1 MQSQALA
8 EGWFNWRNRLLASE
22 DFRRWACRFAPT
34 RWLAR
39 RRAARL
45 FDLVAGFVYS
55 QVLLACVRLG
65 LFELLAD
72 GPLGRDTLAAR
83 MSLDCAAADR
93 LLAAACALELIEQ
106 RGAQRYGLG
115 PLGAVMAHNR
125 ALTAM
130 VEHHGALYADLADPV
145 ALLRGTATSRQLH
158 AFWPYAGAAGN
169 GGDAGAAGNC
179 GDAGAAAAQAYSTLM
194 AASQPLVAEELLD
207 AYALTQHRLLLDIGG
222 GDGSFL
228 VHAARRAA
236 DLQLALFDLP
246 AVAEQARERVARSG
260 LAHRCTIHAGDFHR
274 DPLPRGA
281 DVATLVRVVHDH
293 DDATVRQLL
302 AAIRQALVPGGTL
315 LLAEPM
321 ADTPGAQAM
330 GDAYFGFY
338 LLAMGSGRPR
348 SRDQLATLL
357 TDAGFVAIRSLP
369 TRIPLQTSVLLAR
382 TPSRHIHD
390 EISVNLS

>member
-8 EGWFNWRNRLLASE
+8 DRWFNWRNRLLAS
-22 DFRRWACRFAPT
+22 DVFRRWASRFAPT

-72 GPLGRDTLAAR
+72 GPMCRDMLAAR
-83 MSLDCAAADR
+83 MVLDGTATDR
-93 LLAAACALELIEQ
+93 LLAAACALQLVER
-106 RGAQRYGLG
+106 RGDKRYGLG
-115 PLGAVMAHNR
+115 LLGAVMAHNP

-130 VEHHGALYADLADPV
+130 VEHHRVLYADLADPV
-145 ALLRGTATSRQLH
+145 ALLRGTPTSRQLH
-158 AFWPYAGAAGN
+158 AFWPYAGATGN
-169 GGDAGAAGNC
+169 ASTNGSC
-179 GDAGAAAAQAYSTLM
+179 SAAAQAYCALM
-194 AASQPLVAEELLD
+194 ATSQPLVAEELLD
-207 AYALTQHRLLLDIGG
+207 THALQKHRMLLDIGG

-228 VHAARRAA
+228 VHAAQRAP
-236 DLQLALFDLP
+236 DLELALFDLP
-246 AVAEQARERVARSG
+246 AVAAQARQRVARNG
-260 LAHRCTIHAGDFHR
+260 LAHRCTIHSGDFR
-274 DPLPRGA
+274 SDPLPRGA

-302 AAIRQALVPGGTL
+302 VAVRQALEPGGTL

-348 SRDQLATLL
+348 SCGQLAALL
-357 TDAGFVAIRSLP
+357 SEAGFVAIRPLP

-382 TPSRHIHD
+382 TPAKHMD
-390 EISVNLS
+390 QEISVNFN